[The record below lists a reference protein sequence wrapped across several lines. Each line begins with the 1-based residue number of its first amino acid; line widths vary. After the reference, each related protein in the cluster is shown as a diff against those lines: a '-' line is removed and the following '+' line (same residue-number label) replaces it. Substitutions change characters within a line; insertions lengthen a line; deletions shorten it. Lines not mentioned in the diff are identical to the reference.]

1 MGAYAPV
8 APVLTEAL
16 QYIFQKS
23 YPFLQNIN
31 GWLRSDE
38 KVDRTFDKIQLIL
51 ITLAMVFH
59 TEGIDV
65 RQLIDRRAVE
75 ETQLRY
81 LTMLHR
87 YLKDKYQQKAD
98 SKLAN
103 AVMMIHDAK
112 EAHDLHKKRL
122 PI

>member
-1 MGAYAPV
+1 MSAD
-8 APVLTEAL
+8 
-16 QYIFQKS
+16 FDRKS
-23 YPFLQNIN
+23 AT
-31 GWLRSDE
+31 
-38 KVDRTFDKIQLIL
+38 TFDRIQLIL

-59 TEGIDV
+59 TEGIDT
-65 RQLIDRRAVE
+65 RQLIDGRTVE

-87 YLKDKYQQKAD
+87 YLKDKYPKKAD

-103 AVMMIHDAK
+103 AVMMIHEAK